1 MQEELPVCLCWSAAV
16 DVESVVTQ
24 WVVSEYGSEVAE
36 ANKQPRVQHELNS
49 GVSLGPEI
57 LGAKAACCIPPRVQS
72 LFVFGRLLP
81 LPYAAAVFNAVR
93 FILPLQLWARATD
106 DVVEL
111 AGTQRDAEQQK

>member
-1 MQEELPVCLCWSAAV
+1 MQAELPVCLCWSAAV
-16 DVESVVTQ
+16 DVESDVPQ
-24 WVVSEYGSEVAE
+24 WVVTEYGSEVAE

-81 LPYAAAVFNAVR
+81 LPYAVVVFNAVR
-93 FILPLQLWARATD
+93 FILPLQLWARAPD
-106 DVVEL
+106 KMVEL
-111 AGTQRDAEQQK
+111 AGT